1 MTPTTSPY
9 SSDDIVIRPISPARW
24 DDLVELFGTRGDPSW
39 CWCQYFLTTGRS
51 YEESAERNK
60 ADLRAQIESAAVP
73 QGLIAYAA
81 SLASDAGTASEW
93 AEEGLAERVEEGIPV
108 GWVQVGPRTGFPRI
122 TQGRDMSKVV
132 DDLDDE
138 SVWAVTCFVVRVG
151 WRRKGIGGALLEA
164 AVELARASDATA
176 LVGHPVDVA
185 ARTTR
190 VGGSELYHG
199 AASTFARAGFREVG
213 RTGATRPV
221 VRLSL

>member
-1 MTPTTSPY
+1 VA
-9 SSDDIVIRPISPARW
+9 DVVIRPISPQRW
-24 DDLVELFGTRGDPSW
+24 DDLAELFGTRGDPSW

-51 YEESAERNK
+51 YEESAARNR
-60 ADLRAQIESAAVP
+60 ADLQAQIASAALP
-73 QGLIAYAA
+73 SGLIAYAA
-81 SLASDAGTASEW
+81 QPASGGVSGSQVAGEA
-93 AEEGLAERVEEGIPV
+93 IPV

-122 TQGRDMSKVV
+122 TQGRDMAKVV

-138 SVWAVTCFVVRVG
+138 SVWAVTCFVVKVG
-151 WRRKGIGGALLEA
+151 WRRKGIGGALLDA
-164 AVELARASDATA
+164 AVELARASGASA
-176 LVGHPVDVA
+176 VVGHPVDVG

-221 VRLSL
+221 VRLQL

>member
-1 MTPTTSPY
+1 VA
-9 SSDDIVIRPISPARW
+9 DVVIRPISPARW

-51 YEESAERNK
+51 YEESAARNQ
-60 ADLRAQIESAAVP
+60 AALRAQIASAAVP
-73 QGLIAYAA
+73 TGLIAYAA
-81 SLASDAGTASEW
+81 PLTSDAGSTSE
-93 AEEGLAERVEEGIPV
+93 AVEEGKPV

-122 TQGRDMSKVV
+122 TRGRDMPRVV

-151 WRRKGIGGALLEA
+151 WRRKGIGGALLDA
-164 AVELARASDATA
+164 AVELSRASGASA
-176 LVGHPVDVA
+176 VVGHPVDVA

-221 VRLSL
+221 MRRAL

>member
-1 MTPTTSPY
+1 MAGV
-9 SSDDIVIRPISPARW
+9 VIHPMSPARW

-60 ADLRAQIESAAVP
+60 SDLRAQVTSSPRPV
-73 QGLIAYAA
+73 GLVAYAVRPA
-81 SLASDAGTASEW
+81 AEAGAVL
-93 AEEGLAERVEEGIPV
+93 EGDGTKIPV
-108 GWVQVGPRTGFPRI
+108 GWVQVGPRPGFPRI
-122 TQGRDMSKVV
+122 VRGREMNRLA

-138 SVWAVTCFVVRVG
+138 SVWAVTCFVVKVG
-151 WRRKGIGGALLEA
+151 WRRQGIGRRLLDA
-164 AVELARASDATA
+164 AVDLARSSGATA
-176 LVGHPVDVA
+176 VVGHPVDVA

-199 AASTFARAGFREVG
+199 AASTFARAGFREIG

-221 VRLSL
+221 VRLDL

>member
-1 MTPTTSPY
+1 VT
-9 SSDDIVIRPISPARW
+9 DVVIRPISPARW
-24 DDLVELFGTRGDPSW
+24 DDLVQLFGTRGDPSW

-51 YEESAERNK
+51 YEESAARNK
-60 ADLRAQIESAAVP
+60 ADLRAQIASAAVP
-73 QGLIAYAA
+73 PGLVAYAA
-81 SLASDAGTASEW
+81 PPAPDAGTTSE
-93 AEEGLAERVEEGIPV
+93 GVEEGIPV

-122 TQGRDMSKVV
+122 TQGRDMPRVV

-138 SVWAVTCFVVRVG
+138 SVWAVTCFVVKVG
-151 WRRKGIGGALLEA
+151 WRRKGIGGALLAA
-164 AVELARASDATA
+164 AVELARASGASA

-199 AASTFARAGFREVG
+199 AATTFARAGFREVG

-221 VRLSL
+221 MRRAL